1 MRFRNPRID
10 FPKVNRDAPAEWTG
24 RPWAAVL
31 AAFRESSAARAVWT
45 TEQGVR
51 AKEALLLGWRGYAS
65 QYERKSGN
73 SGRSSKALAGCPR
86 GLVVAG
92 HNIEIRS
99 QRTNPPN
106 TRAIAH
112 LCDGVPPGRE
122 WRLKRAPYRHNRKAV
137 R

>member
-24 RPWAAVL
+24 RPWAVVL

-51 AKEALLLGWRGYAS
+51 AKEAWLLGWLGYAS
-65 QYERKSGN
+65 RHERKSCN
-73 SGRSSKALAGCPR
+73 SGRSTKAPADSPR
-86 GLVVAG
+86 GLVGAG

-112 LCDGVPPGRE
+112 SYDGAPLDPE
-122 WRLKRAPYRHNRKAV
+122 WRLKTAPYRNNRKAT